1 MPNVVTKVTSS
12 ISTEKKD
19 GLCEVNDSKVGDG
32 ICDDL
37 ANNELCVYDGG
48 DCCLDV
54 TLTDLSF
61 CTVRYKYCIY
71 KIQLISTDC

>member
-1 MPNVVTKVTSS
+1 MPNVVAKVPSS
-12 ISTEKKD
+12 ISTEKKY

-37 ANNELCVYDGG
+37 ANNELCIYDGG

-54 TLTDLSF
+54 ALADLSF
-61 CTVRYKYCIY
+61 CAVSIAFISCK
-71 KIQLISTDC
+71 LIFN